1 MLVMRLISHAR
12 EYIAQGWPVFPLL
25 PASKKPA
32 TEHGFHDATLDAAM
46 VETWFDGTDHNIG
59 IATGAASGLVVIDL
73 DTEPE
78 GHDGRETWRTLQ
90 QACGAIDT
98 RRAITGRG
106 GEHWL
111 FTHPGQHIRSRTKIA
126 PGIDVRADGGYIVA
140 PPSIHPNGRAYEW
153 INEGT
158 PLADLPAWLLAML
171 TDRRPPASV
180 APPSAPPHR
189 SSGSGD
195 TVQWASELL
204 DKLSPARADDYGQWI
219 AVGMSLSQLG
229 APGLQLWD
237 EWSKRSPKYSA
248 GVCERKWL
256 TFKRSDGVTLGSLY
270 AWAEQDTP
278 RPIAPAAQRL
288 QHSRLTRG
296 RLSARISSRIK

>member
-1 MLVMRLISHAR
+1 MLINHAR
-12 EYIAQGWPVFPLL
+12 QYIRQGWPVFPLL

-32 TEHGFHDATLDAAM
+32 TEHGFHDATLDAAT
-46 VETWFDGTDHNIG
+46 VENWFDGTDYNIA

-73 DTEPE
+73 DIDPE
-78 GHDGRETWRTLQ
+78 GHNGRETWRALQ
-90 QACGAIDT
+90 QVHGEIDT
-98 RRAITGRG
+98 RRATTGGG
-106 GEHWL
+106 GEHCL
-111 FTHPGQHIRSRTKIA
+111 FNHPGQHIRSRTNVA

-140 PPSIHPNGRAYEW
+140 PPSVHPNGRIYQWVNDGA
-153 INEGT
+153 
-158 PLADLPAWLLAML
+158 PLADLPTWLLAML
-171 TDRRPPASV
+171 TDRRPPASI
-180 APPSAPPHR
+180 APASTPPR
-189 SSGSGD
+189 GPSGSGD
-195 TVQWASELL
+195 TVQGASELL

-270 AWAEQDTP
+270 AWAEQDAP
-278 RPIAPAAQRL
+278 RPITLAAQRL